1 MRDGGEGFQP
11 KKILEVL
18 ARHDVACVVIGGI
31 ASTIHGSPFTTSDV
45 DICPDLRATNLEKL
59 ASALNELQSRILVTD
74 EPEGLQI
81 EVTGAL
87 LRKSIPDFQ
96 FLHFMTKYG
105 QIDLLYKPAGTEG
118 YKDLVRNAV
127 EGALGEVTVQ
137 IAALEDV
144 IRSKQAAGR
153 QRDLEHLPT
162 LRKLL
167 EISRE

>member
-11 KKILEVL
+11 KKILEAL

-31 ASTIHGSPFTTSDV
+31 AGTIHGSPFTTSDV

-96 FLHFMTKYG
+96 FLNFMTKYG

-162 LRKLL
+162 LRRLL
-167 EISRE
+167 GISRE